1 MIAVKADEKFGMA
14 IRLDKQTSVLLRL
27 LECPS
32 AADWEEVA

>member
-1 MIAVKADEKFGMA
+1 MIAVKADEKFGMTT
-14 IRLDKQTSVLLRL
+14 RLDKQTPVLLRL